1 MEIGQRSKT
10 DSKDRPEE
18 VKHEMENL
26 KMEVEFLKT
35 KVKELDEQIH
45 HKKKSNTITK
55 QYIEDCDADETFKY
69 SMHEQQDDSMDVG
82 YRDKVRKKPKKSQSF
97 QERSA
102 SRTRRRSPFRHTV
115 PSDKG

>member
-1 MEIGQRSKT
+1 MEIGQRRKT

-35 KVKELDEQIH
+35 KVKELDEQMH
-45 HKKKSNTITK
+45 DKKSTTITK
-55 QYIEDCDADETFKY
+55 QYRKDSDADETVKY
-69 SMHEQQDDSMDVG
+69 SMHEQEHSMDVG
-82 YRDKVRKKPKKSQSF
+82 YRDKLRKKPKKSQSF

>member
-1 MEIGQRSKT
+1 MEIGQRRKT
-10 DSKDRPEE
+10 DSKDRQEE
-18 VKHEMENL
+18 ANHEMENL

-35 KVKELDEQIH
+35 KVKELDEQMH
-45 HKKKSNTITK
+45 DKKSTAITK
-55 QYIEDCDADETFKY
+55 QYREDCDADETFKY
-69 SMHEQQDDSMDVG
+69 SMHEQQDDRMDVG

-115 PSDKG
+115 PSNKG

>member
-1 MEIGQRSKT
+1 
-10 DSKDRPEE
+10 
-18 VKHEMENL
+18 MENL

-35 KVKELDEQIH
+35 KVKELDEQMH
-45 HKKKSNTITK
+45 DKKNTAITK
-55 QYIEDCDADETFKY
+55 QYRENCDADETFNY